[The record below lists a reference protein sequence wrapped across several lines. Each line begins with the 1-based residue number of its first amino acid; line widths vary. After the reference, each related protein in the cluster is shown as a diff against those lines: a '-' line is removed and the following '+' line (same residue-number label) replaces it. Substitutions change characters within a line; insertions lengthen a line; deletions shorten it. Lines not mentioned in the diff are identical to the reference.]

1 MSEKKISR
9 DDIEKEK
16 IRRLYEMSSKK
27 NSDSDIDVRYKIIL
41 SNTRETITIREG
53 ELLKVMEGIAK
64 RAVVVLNEGIFNPS
78 YLVAIVL
85 DKERMNAMLAAKKS
99 KSKFSEPS
107 PFAKLISKKF
117 TQLTEGLR
125 EK

>member
-27 NSDSDIDVRYKIIL
+27 NSDIEVRYKIIL
-41 SNTRETITIREG
+41 SNTRETITVREE